1 MKHTHAYIV
10 EPINGRYNNKKD
22 VEGQELIL
30 NT

>member
-10 EPINGRYNNKKD
+10 EPINGRYNNKKN
-22 VEGQELIL
+22 VENKELIL